1 MPLTWNQAL
10 FSFRLT
16 NKFLARKAKR
26 ERVRENI
33 WILAAKIRPDL
44 RLPCP
49 KFANDNIYH
58 GYDSFSK
65 AGYG

>member
-1 MPLTWNQAL
+1 MPLTWDQAL

-26 ERVRENI
+26 ELVSENI
-33 WILAAKIRPDL
+33 WILAAKIGPDL

-65 AGYG
+65 AG

>member
-1 MPLTWNQAL
+1 MPLTWDQAL

-33 WILAAKIRPDL
+33 RILAAKIGPDL

-65 AGYG
+65 AG